1 MTFCLVY
8 FEKIMYNNSWEGEME
23 NNFAKNLKKLRT
35 QNGLTQLELAQKLG
49 KDYSTIGKWELGQ
62 RSPAMAD
69 ILKIASIFKVN
80 IEDLISGQRD
90 IKKSEDE
97 ILKQKIDNL
106 SKDQKDIINKMIDN
120 MK

>member
-1 MTFCLVY
+1 
-8 FEKIMYNNSWEGEME
+8 
-23 NNFAKNLKKLRT
+23 
-35 QNGLTQLELAQKLG
+35 
-49 KDYSTIGKWELGQ
+49 
-62 RSPAMAD
+62 MAD